1 MAAYRHQAHAAG
13 HLIDFGI
20 RKLDPEVHG
29 LGVEVVDYDFIFG
42 LDRHFILVDHFDFE
56 GSLDRYYPW
65 VLNIEVVVFIT
76 IH

>member
-29 LGVEVVDYDFIFG
+29 LGVKVVDYDFAFG